1 MFTAQPSPTE
11 LPHGSSRRSFHFL
24 KFRIQQCVLLSF
36 RSRWD
41 SNRDAALL
49 GLRFTPEGIVR
60 TEDLHQARL
69 VQRATGRILDFFII
83 IRVLFPNEGAPP
95 DEVCFF
101 IFI

>member
-1 MFTAQPSPTE
+1 V
-11 LPHGSSRRSFHFL
+11 
-24 KFRIQQCVLLSF
+24 KFRIQQYVLLSL

-41 SNRDAALL
+41 FQSRCCSPWVYE
-49 GLRFTPEGIVR
+49 FTPEGIVR

-69 VQRATGRILDFFII
+69 VQRATGRILDFII

-101 IFI
+101 IFYLIDKAA

>member
-1 MFTAQPSPTE
+1 LCSW
-11 LPHGSSRRSFHFL
+11 
-24 KFRIQQCVLLSF
+24 
-36 RSRWD
+36 WD

-49 GLRFTPEGIVR
+49 GLRFTLEGIAR
-60 TEDLHQARL
+60 TEDLRPTQARL
-69 VQRATGRILDFFII
+69 VQRATGRILDFII